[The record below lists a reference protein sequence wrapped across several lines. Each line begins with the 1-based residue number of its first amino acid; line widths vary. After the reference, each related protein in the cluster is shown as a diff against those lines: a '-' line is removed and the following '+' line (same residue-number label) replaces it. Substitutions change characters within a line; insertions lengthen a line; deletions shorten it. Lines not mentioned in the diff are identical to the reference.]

1 MEILQRELIYFW
13 YYFSVQLEQI
23 IGYWVLGMLIG
34 SAVSVFAKDYIH
46 PGVPLSAGERDWESQ
61 VSLRPVASESLR
73 PSACTAQF
81 PIAASFSKGESG
93 MTGWRRL

>member
-46 PGVPLSAGERDWESQ
+46 RAFRSLQGKRLGIAGIFAASGIGIASPLCMYG
-61 VSLRPVASESLR
+61 
-73 PSACTAQF
+73 TI
-81 PIAASFSKGESG
+81 PIAASFSKVQ
-93 MTGWRRL
+93 R